1 MPNLKTYRV
10 HPETMFDDEFF
21 AVIEIDHEKFDTFAL
36 DIVKFWAGW
45 QQELAPDES
54 NKVEIAVAR
63 AASFVL
69 WQVANDEHPR
79 ACTAAF
85 AQAEGWPSAQEM
97 GLRVVDVGFFD
108 ISHTSI
114 SVSEVAR
121 G

>member
-1 MPNLKTYRV
+1 MAKLKTYRV
-10 HPETMFDDEFF
+10 HPEALFDDEFF
-21 AVIEIDHEKFDTFAL
+21 AVIEIDHEKFDPFAL

-45 QQELAPDES
+45 EQELAPDES

-69 WQVANDEHPR
+69 WQVANDEHSL

-85 AQAEGWPSAQEM
+85 AHAEGWPSAQEM

-108 ISHTSI
+108 MSHTSI
-114 SVSEVAR
+114 HVSEVAR

>member
-1 MPNLKTYRV
+1 MASLKTYRV
-10 HPETMFDDEFF
+10 HPETMFDEEFY
-21 AVIEIDHEKFDTFAL
+21 AVIEIDHEKFDPFAL

-69 WQVANDEHPR
+69 WQVANDEDPR
-79 ACTAAF
+79 GCAAAF

-97 GLRVVDVGFFD
+97 GLRVVEVGFFD
-108 ISHTSI
+108 LCHTSI
-114 SVSEVAR
+114 SVSEVPC